1 MSEVRRF
8 WERGGRKWPGP
19 ARRVEARG
27 LAFGV
32 VAAAALACTS
42 TGPRPEPAQAAA
54 NRQQAPASG
63 TRGPG
68 VPAFWVRPGF
78 HVSLAAT
85 NLEEAR
91 FIEVGPN
98 GWLYLSRPNHGD
110 ILSLRAKDRVYERVA
125 SFVSNRPTVHGLCFR
140 DGWLWF
146 ATSRGIFRG
155 RDTNGDGRADEVVT
169 VLPEGSLP
177 GGTGHWW
184 RALLVTDRHLFTSVG
199 DPGNITDQTATD
211 RCKIW
216 RYNLDGSGKTLWS
229 SGIRNTEKLRIRP
242 GTQEVWGSD
251 HGSDWYGA
259 PIGDRQGKQPITDLQ
274 PPEEFNKYVQGGFYG
289 HPFIVGFG
297 LPRVEFYNRSD
308 IIELAEKAIAPEW
321 GLPAHWAVNG
331 WCFVDSDGLGA
342 ELRGDAI
349 MAAHGSWNSSKPV
362 GYCIERILFDKATG
376 KPYGNQS
383 LVVCMQGGKPL
394 DRPVDC
400 AMAPDGSLLFSCDE
414 TNSIYRLSR
423 VTK

>member
-1 MSEVRRF
+1 MRR
-8 WERGGRKWPGP
+8 EAGG
-19 ARRVEARG
+19 AQTTRRNWRG
-27 LAFGV
+27 LAL
-32 VAAAALACTS
+32 VAMATAALACAA
-42 TGPRPEPAQAAA
+42 TGPRPGSRAKAIPP
-54 NRQQAPASG
+54 QAPAASG

-68 VPAFWVRPGF
+68 VPGFWVRPGF
-78 HVSLAAT
+78 HVSVAAEG
-85 NLEEAR
+85 LEEAR

-110 ILSLRAKDRVYERVA
+110 ILSLRARGQTYERVA
-125 SFVSNRPTVHGLCFR
+125 AFVTNRPSVHGLCFR

-146 ATSRGIFRG
+146 ATSRGVFRG
-155 RDTNGDGRADEVVT
+155 RDTDGDGRANEVVS

-184 RALLVTDRHLFTSVG
+184 RSLLVTDRHIFTSVG

-229 SGIRNTEKLRIRP
+229 SGIRNTEKLRLRP

-259 PIGDRQGKQPITDLQ
+259 EIGDRRGKQPITDFH

-289 HPFIVGFG
+289 HPFIVGFK
-297 LPRVEFYNRSD
+297 LPRVEFYDRDD
-308 IIELAEKAIAPEW
+308 IIELAEKTIVPEW

-331 WCFVDSDGLGA
+331 FCFVETNGLGTD
-342 ELRGDAI
+342 LKGDAI

-362 GYCIERILFDKATG
+362 GYRIERVLFDKATG
-376 KPYGNQS
+376 KPFGNQS
-383 LVVCMQGGKPL
+383 LVVCMQGDRPL

-414 TNSIYRLSR
+414 SDRIYRLSR
-423 VTK
+423 VSK